1 MNKNNSLKSTKI
13 FNRILIANR
22 GEVALRIIKACKEL
36 GIETVAVYSEAD
48 KNSPHLNQADIK
60 ICIGPG
66 QSSQSYLNREAI
78 LQAAIN
84 TECQALHP
92 GFGFLAEDALFANM
106 CEQNKLTFI
115 GPTSNSIRL
124 MGNKSQAKQTMKNA
138 GLPTI
143 PGTEGN
149 IRNLDEAVE
158 IAKKYSYPVL
168 LKATSGGGGKGIRP
182 CNNEKELRT
191 FYPQAKMEAEK
202 AFGDSSLYLE
212 KLILNGHHIEFQ
224 ILADSYNNVI
234 HLGEREC
241 SIQRKNQKLIEESP
255 SPAVDS
261 KLRDTVGAN
270 ISESIQ
276 KIGYLNAGTIEFLMD
291 ENKNLYFMEMNT
303 RLQVEHPVTE
313 MITGVDIVREQDR
326 TTMYDIKAHDPEY
339 VRAHK
344 NLYQAQ
350 LNVYAHIWQELRQED
365 LDATAIIAT
374 TFPPGVRRAM
384 DEGDEQALG
393 HALEAWEP
401 LIPLDYDLSR
411 VEETVQDFGTVVD
424 AIEGGKFAPRTP
436 QELGARREYH
446 HMRTFATD
454 VCRNCDARFSCA
466 SYRRWAAGR
475 GSRAARLVRQYF
487 AVDDERWREVNLAA
501 TPESDDLTQD
511 FITR

>member
-1 MNKNNSLKSTKI
+1 MKI
-13 FNRILIANR
+13 NQQTFKRLLIANR
-22 GEVALRIIKACKEL
+22 GEVALRIINACKKL

-48 KNSPHLNQADIK
+48 KNSPHLDQADIK

-66 QSSQSYLNREAI
+66 QSSLSYLNKEAI

-92 GFGFLAEDALFANM
+92 GFGFMAEDSLFANM

-124 MGNKSQAKQTMKNA
+124 MGNKSLAKQTIKNA

-143 PGTEGN
+143 PGTDGN
-149 IRNLDEAVE
+149 IRDMNEAKE
-158 IAKKYSYPVL
+158 IADKFGYPVL

-255 SPAVDS
+255 SPAVNAE
-261 KLRDTVGAN
+261 LRDRVGAD
-270 ISESIQ
+270 ISDSIK

-313 MITGVDIVREQDR
+313 MITGFDIVQEQINIAANHQLSILQSEVKFTGHAIECR
-326 TTMYDIKAHDPEY
+326 INAEDPENNFLPSPGIITEFDPPSNVGPGTIRLDTHVQKGY
-339 VRAHK
+339 EIPPFYDSMICKLIAHGD
-344 NLYQAQ
+344 NRQA
-350 LNVYAHIWQELRQED
+350 
-365 LDATAIIAT
+365 AIETMINALKIFKIEGIKT
-374 TFPPGVRRAM
+374 T
-384 DEGDEQALG
+384 
-393 HALEAWEP
+393 
-401 LIPLDYDLSR
+401 IPLHLEILNWD
-411 VEETVQDFGTVVD
+411 VFKKG
-424 AIEGGKFAPRTP
+424 
-436 QELGARREYH
+436 EYH
-446 HMRTFATD
+446 T
-454 VCRNCDARFSCA
+454 
-466 SYRRWAAGR
+466 
-475 GSRAARLVRQYF
+475 GSLS
-487 AVDDERWREVNLAA
+487 EL
-501 TPESDDLTQD
+501 
-511 FITR
+511 I